1 MMKEYRFR
9 VPGDTL
15 QGEDESV
22 SRRESNRERESVAH
36 ETHHTSYT
44 VRNIRSG
51 SFPLPKV
58 Q

>member
-1 MMKEYRFR
+1 MMKEYRLR
-9 VPGDTL
+9 VPGDKL
-15 QGEDESV
+15 QEDDEDV
-22 SRRESNRERESVAH
+22 SGRESNRETESVAH